1 MKKRSWI
8 STIITIAVLVAAFYI
23 YKYRYLMSEYRDYY
37 VFYEDVHGL
46 QKSSPIMID
55 GVMVGRVS
63 DIEFYGQDQVR
74 VTLTIKKEVALTDS
88 SVAQLGANGLVGD
101 KMITL
106 IMSDHKEVLKQEATL
121 VPEMDTM
128 TIFMSQQVEPIIANA
143 QYQVRYADSNIQ
155 SFNRQIEEGL
165 LTNISATLSRLN
177 KDMGSFVKQVNG
189 FKSEIDTTVNS
200 IRNAAA
206 NTGSMVDNISHTNAS
221 IQSTLATTKKYAK
234 PTLNDNLT
242 SIKGSFTNIANA
254 VNSLT
259 NKDTGALAPLL
270 NSKQAYTTATQQADT
285 AKQAIED
292 IQKNPPVISIIGK

>member
-63 DIEFYGQDQVR
+63 DIEFHGQDQVR
-74 VTLTIKKEVALTDS
+74 VTLTIKKEVVLTDS
-88 SVAQLGANGLVGD
+88 SIAQLGSNGLVGD

-106 IMSDHKEVLKQEATL
+106 IMSDHKEVLEHKATL

-155 SFNRQIEEGL
+155 YFNRQIEAGL
-165 LTNISATLSRLN
+165 LTNISATLSQLN
-177 KDMGSFVKQVNG
+177 TGMSAFVKQVDG

-200 IRNAAA
+200 IRNAAV
-206 NTGSMVDNISHTNAS
+206 NTGSMVDNIGQTNAS
-221 IQSTLATTKKYAK
+221 IQSALTTTKKYAT

-242 SIKGSFTNIANA
+242 SIKGSFSNIANA
-254 VNSLT
+254 VNGLT

-270 NSKQAYTTATQQADT
+270 NSKQAYTNATQQVDT
-285 AKQAIED
+285 AKQTIED